1 MNLGELSV
9 SNWSS
14 KVVDR
19 VWHTSSASQCI
30 ESREILVG
38 DARGMGGED
47 ICDKCWRMK
56 IKFLY
61 GVGFEVAERN

>member
-9 SNWSS
+9 SNSSS

-47 ICDKCWRMK
+47 I
-56 IKFLY
+56 
-61 GVGFEVAERN
+61 